1 MVKIVGPIVDTPQ
14 VVWKG
19 KVYKK
24 MIFGYNKFGW
34 VDFDWARLAKSNWYI
49 RYFGFSLLCVGLPMQ
64 IYFHRLVNS
73 PENKAY
79 WAAKRKADAE
89 KEHKQEWDV

>member
-24 MIFGYNKFGW
+24 MISFYNKTSW
-34 VDFDWARLAKSNWYI
+34 IEYDWIKLAKRNWYF
-49 RYFGFSLLCVGLPMQ
+49 RYAGISLIFAAFPLQV
-64 IYFHRLVNS
+64 YFHRLVNS

-79 WAAKRKADAE
+79 WVAKRKAEAE
-89 KEHKQEWDV
+89 KEHKQEWDP